1 MLEAV
6 KRAALLV
13 LALVAACTSSSP
25 TAVPSPSP
33 STPSPTPAPSP
44 TYAVTV
50 VPADFTADVTNPWF
64 PLPPGRVLEYRG
76 VQEDGPVR
84 ELLTVS
90 DETEKVDGV
99 TCRVVLDRLYLDGV
113 LSETTKDFYAQ
124 DRQGAVWYFGE
135 DTAELDEDGSMVTTE
150 GTFHA
155 GVTGSLPGILMS
167 AVPKV
172 GESHRQ
178 EYLPGYAEDF
188 YAVELLST
196 SVTTPYRAFRT
207 GVLRAREWTPLEAG
221 VVSKKWYVRGIGVV
235 REANTT
241 GPKEELSLVRVSS
254 D

>member
-13 LALVAACTSSSP
+13 LALVAACTSSSR
-25 TAVPSPSP
+25 TAA
-33 STPSPTPAPSP
+33 PSPTLTSTAPTPTPSP

-90 DETEKVDGV
+90 DETEQVDGV
-99 TCRVVLDRLYLDGV
+99 TCRVVLDRLYVDGV

-155 GVTGSLPGILMS
+155 GVTGALPGILMS
-167 AVPKV
+167 AVPVV

-196 SVTTPYRAFRT
+196 SVATPYRSFRT
-207 GVLRAREWTPLEAG
+207 GVLRTREWTPLEPD
-221 VVSKKWYVRGIGVV
+221 VVSKKWYARGIGVV
-235 REANTT
+235 KEANTT